1 MPGVRGLAR
10 WRACRGTAPR
20 RLFRGAGTAP
30 RRSGGGGGVAGEV
43 VVEVAV
49 EASLRAQDREMCE
62 KVIGLCG
69 NAGYMVINVEE

>member
-1 MPGVRGLAR
+1 MGSVLD
-10 WRACRGTAPR
+10 T
-20 RLFRGAGTAP
+20 
-30 RRSGGGGGVAGEV
+30 
-43 VVEVAV
+43 V